1 VSYQVDPGSVPG
13 VVSARER
20 RERIARLVD
29 EDQRVSVADLTER
42 FGVTDA
48 SIRRDLMIL
57 EGAGRLRRIHGGAV
71 GRAAQR
77 SNSVFTTKLRERRE
91 DKVRIAALAARL
103 LRPGEVVLFD
113 SGTTVAQVAAQ
124 MPPPLR
130 AANAITAVTHSLPV
144 IEEIGRWEAPH
155 LVCLGGL
162 YLPEYRAF
170 VGPQTIASVR
180 ELTADVIFLGCDG
193 LTVENGLTTPH
204 VLVAE
209 VGAVAT
215 SRARKVI
222 AVADSSK
229 LGRQGFTPIVPLSD
243 IHVLITDIGADPDL
257 VAEIRAAG
265 VEVLLA

>member
-1 VSYQVDPGSVPG
+1 
-13 VVSARER
+13 
-20 RERIARLVD
+20 
-29 EDQRVSVADLTER
+29 
-42 FGVTDA
+42 VTDA